1 MASSSFCLSSFKGI
15 DSFSCLKLML
25 LLFGIFRRL
34 FLLNLHKQAYQQH
47 IEINFCVG
55 YCCGI
60 LLKMIRK
67 MNTFIN
73 RRIQLE
79 ILPFPAIQSHK
90 QNDFTI
96 FMTTSSYLLPLR
108 TILSWSASPS
118 VELLNSDSLFSDS
131 LTPEGY

>member
-1 MASSSFCLSSFKGI
+1 M
-15 DSFSCLKLML
+15 
-25 LLFGIFRRL
+25 
-34 FLLNLHKQAYQQH
+34 N
-47 IEINFCVG
+47 NF
-55 YCCGI
+55 
-60 LLKMIRK
+60 M
-67 MNTFIN
+67 N

-90 QNDFTI
+90 QNDFTT